1 MGKFVIDGEV
11 AVPIDKVFSFVTDP
25 RNREKTLPEE
35 AEAKIEM
42 LTDGPIGVGTKFR
55 LTTLLSD
62 RKMST
67 ETEFIVFEKNRRTVE
82 RQTKGD
88 LKKWEVSSNF
98 EVTDKGTKITTTF
111 DYELPYSI
119 LGKIIDKLVTG
130 KQIKEYATTASERSK
145 QYLEETYLVH

>member
-1 MGKFVIDGEV
+1 M
-11 AVPIDKVFSFVTDP
+11 TDP
-25 RNREKTLPEE
+25 QNREKTLPEE

-42 LTDGPIGVGTKFR
+42 LTEAPIGVGTKFR
-55 LTTLLSD
+55 LTTLLSG
-62 RKMST
+62 RKLST

-88 LKKWEVSSNF
+88 LKKWEVESIF
-98 EVTDKGTKITTTF
+98 EVTNKGTKITTTF

-119 LGKIIDKLVTG
+119 LGKIIDKLGTG
-130 KQIKEYATTASERSK
+130 KQIKEFATMASERSK